1 MAKKEE
7 MAPEESVQD
16 QNANIDEESSNVEQ
30 VVPEEKASAEE
41 ESSEEENKE
50 LTDEDRIVLLEAEIE
65 KLKEENS
72 SLKDQYLRKHADF
85 ENFRRRMNKEKQDSI
100 KYGNSGLLKDL
111 IEVID
116 NFERAIKTSAE
127 SDDLASFREGIA
139 MIEQHFTSMLSS
151 KWGLEKIEA
160 VGQEFDANLHEALM
174 MEDSEDVE
182 VTTVVEDFQTGYKLH
197 DRILRPTKVKVAKPA
212 AKDAT

>member
-7 MAPEESVQD
+7 MAQEESVQD
-16 QNANIDEESSNVEQ
+16 ENVNVDEESSNVEQ
-30 VVPEEKASAEE
+30 IVPEETSDEV
-41 ESSEEENKE
+41 SPE
-50 LTDEDRIVLLEAEIE
+50 LTDEDKIVLLEAEIE

-111 IEVID
+111 VEVID

-212 AKDAT
+212 AKAE

>member
-1 MAKKEE
+1 MAKKKE
-7 MAPEESVQD
+7 MAPEESIMDQD
-16 QNANIDEESSNVEQ
+16 GSVEEESSNVEQ
-30 VVPEEKASAEE
+30 VVPGEAESEKAESAEDDK
-41 ESSEEENKE
+41 KE
-50 LTDEDRIVLLEAEIE
+50 LTSEDQVVLLEAELE

-116 NFERAIKTSAE
+116 NFERAIKSSTDT
-127 SDDLASFREGIA
+127 DDITTFREGIA

-174 MEDSEDVE
+174 MEDSEEVE
-182 VTTVVEDFQTGYKLH
+182 VTTVMEDFQTGYKLH
-197 DRILRPTKVKVAKPA
+197 DRVLRPTKVKVAKPVEKA
-212 AKDAT
+212 E

>member
-1 MAKKEE
+1 MTEETMAQKKE
-7 MAPEESVQD
+7 MTQEESVQD
-16 QNANIDEESSNVEQ
+16 ESVNVDEESSNAEQ
-30 VVPEEKASAEE
+30 VVPEENDSATE
-41 ESSEEENKE
+41 ESKE
-50 LTDEDRIVLLEAEIE
+50 LTTEDRMVLLEAEVE
-65 KLKEENS
+65 ALKEENS

-100 KYGNSGLLKDL
+100 KYGISGLLNDL

-116 NFERAIKTSAE
+116 NFERAIKTSNE
-127 SDDLASFREGIA
+127 SDDVASFREGIA

-182 VTTVVEDFQTGYKLH
+182 VTTVMEDFQTGYKLH
-197 DRILRPTKVKVAKPA
+197 DRVLRPTKVKVAKPA
-212 AKDAT
+212 AKAD

>member
-41 ESSEEENKE
+41 ESSEEESKE